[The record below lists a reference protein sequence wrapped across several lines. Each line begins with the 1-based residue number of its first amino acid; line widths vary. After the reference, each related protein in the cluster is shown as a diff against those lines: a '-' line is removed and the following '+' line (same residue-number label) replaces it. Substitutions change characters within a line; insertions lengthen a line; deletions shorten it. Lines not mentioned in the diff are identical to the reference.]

1 MRLISADSIM
11 RKMADMLNGSGNPLL
26 AEKAIALIDHE
37 PTAFDKEKVL
47 GELMF
52 EAEKSRKYWID
63 LDEESSFGEM
73 SAYTDAIEIV
83 ERGGVYES

>member
-1 MRLISADSIM
+1 MRLINADSIM
-11 RKMADMLNGSGNPLL
+11 RKMANMLNESGNPLL

-47 GELMF
+47 GALMLKA
-52 EAEKSRKYWID
+52 EASRKYWID
-63 LDEESSFGEM
+63 FDEETTFGEM

-83 ERGGVYES
+83 ENGGIML